1 MFWVEGEEE
10 EEILDS
16 RIQNIKKEG
25 FSILILFAL
34 VFIVLFLSF
43 GFPEYNITM
52 PIAYNGGDDFSVYK
66 NAKML
71 SEGSGWISETQR
83 LGAPYGAEYHD
94 FMPDALMNVDNLLIK
109 FFGFF
114 TDDIILNVNLTVFFL
129 FFAIAGTA
137 YYALRQMGVRND
149 FAIMGAVTFDF
160 MYYHFMRMIAHFSLG
175 AYEFVPLSV
184 LLCVWL
190 WKDEK
195 LFVYG
200 KEFFRYKKNYLVI
213 LFALLIANNGIAYYA
228 FFTCMFLGI
237 TGISKTIKEKKF
249 RYLAKM
255 CGMIAPIIFFMALS
269 LIPSMM

>member
-175 AYEFVPLSV
+175 AY
-184 LLCVWL
+184 
-190 WKDEK
+190 
-195 LFVYG
+195 
-200 KEFFRYKKNYLVI
+200 
-213 LFALLIANNGIAYYA
+213 
-228 FFTCMFLGI
+228 
-237 TGISKTIKEKKF
+237 
-249 RYLAKM
+249 
-255 CGMIAPIIFFMALS
+255 
-269 LIPSMM
+269 